1 MPSQSILGR
10 AETRHGQDPDDGENL
25 PDQKLLLPDP
35 RAMDFRRDC
44 DGVGTDNKEGSA
56 L

>member
-10 AETRHGQDPDDGENL
+10 AETRHGQDPDDRQNL
-25 PDQKLLLPDP
+25 PDQKLLLSNP
-35 RAMDFRRDC
+35 RVVDSRRDC
-44 DGVGTDNKEGSA
+44 DGLGVDNKRGSA